1 MAEQGLVG
9 SCQANAP
16 QSLFAQTRSVS
27 GRAEM
32 MPLLKPGEI
41 TLVE

>member
-9 SCQANAP
+9 ACQTNAN

-27 GRAEM
+27 GRAEV
-32 MPLLKPGEI
+32 MPLRQSGGWP
-41 TLVE
+41 